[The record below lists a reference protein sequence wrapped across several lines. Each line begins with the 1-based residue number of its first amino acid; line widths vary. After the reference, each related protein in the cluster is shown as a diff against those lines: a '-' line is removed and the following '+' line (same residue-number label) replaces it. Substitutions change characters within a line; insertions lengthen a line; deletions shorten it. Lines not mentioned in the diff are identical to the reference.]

1 MTTEAAD
8 ERERERR
15 EGRELRL
22 AVPRSSHG
30 TWESPSDRPDP
41 IALLD
46 AQNSTRLPEFVPI
59 RWGRMVESPF
69 AFLRGSAALMAADL
83 ARTPVTGVHVQVCGD
98 AHLANFG
105 VFASPERHLL
115 FDVNDFD
122 ETIVGPWEW
131 DLKRLATSAVVA
143 ARSSGLDTLEQS
155 DAARVAVESYRTRTA
170 EYAALGVLDTWYASV
185 DADAALGAI
194 GAKRSEAAKTTLSR
208 ARRATSEAALPK
220 LTELTPQGQRRIVDH
235 PPVVSHVGV
244 DAHDRM
250 LRQLLHRYRST
261 LEDERRVLLD
271 RFEVVDF
278 ALKVVGVGSVGTR
291 CFIALL
297 VSDLGDPLFLQV
309 KEAGPS
315 VLAAYL
321 VAPPRRSSPQHKSE
335 GRRVVDGQRTM
346 QAASD
351 IFLGWVADEGVDY
364 YLRQL
369 RDMKGTVDT
378 SALTPAGFVQYM
390 RVCGWALARAHARS
404 GAAARIAGYAGTG
417 DALDQAITRFALA
430 YADQT
435 ERDHGLLVEAV
446 QSGRVEATT
455 GV

>member
-1 MTTEAAD
+1 MAIEAAD
-8 ERERERR
+8 RR
-15 EGRELRL
+15 EGERRAGRDLRQ

-30 TWESPSDRPDP
+30 AWEPPPDRVDP

-46 AQNSTRLPEFVPI
+46 AQNATRLPEIVPI

-83 ARTPVTGVHVQVCGD
+83 ARTPVTGVAVQVCGD
-98 AHLANFG
+98 AHVANFG

-122 ETIVGPWEW
+122 ETTVGPWEW
-131 DLKRLATSAVVA
+131 DVKRLATSAVVA
-143 ARSSGLDTLEQS
+143 ARSAGLDPLQQS
-155 DAARVAVESYRTRTA
+155 DAARAAVESYRSRTA
-170 EYAALGVLDTWYASV
+170 EYAAMGVLDTWYASV

-194 GAKRSEAAKTTLSR
+194 ATKRTEPAKTPLSR
-208 ARRATSEAALPK
+208 ARRATSEAELPK

-235 PPVVSHVGV
+235 PPLVSHIGV
-244 DAHDRM
+244 DAHDHT
-250 LRQLLHRYRST
+250 LRQLVHRYRAS
-261 LEDERRVLLD
+261 LEDERRLLLD

-291 CFIALL
+291 SFIALL
-297 VSDLGDPLFLQV
+297 LSDLDDPLFLQV
-309 KEAGPS
+309 KEAQPA
-315 VLAAYL
+315 VLAPYL
-321 VAPPRRSSPQHKSE
+321 PASTRRSSQPHTSQ

-351 IFLGWVADEGVDY
+351 IFLGWVGGDGVDY
-364 YLRQL
+364 YIRQL
-369 RDMKGTVDT
+369 RDMKGSVAT
-378 SALTPAGFVQYM
+378 SALTPAGFVEYAK
-390 RVCGWALARAHARS
+390 VCGWALARAHARS
-404 GAAARIAGYAGTG
+404 GESARVAGYAGTG
-417 DALDQAITRFALA
+417 DVLDQAIARFALA

-435 ERDHGLLVEAV
+435 ERDHELLVEAV
-446 QSGRVEATT
+446 RAGRVEAKT